1 MKNAPIITVIL
12 EENPTVELVAE
23 AADWQPYRVR
33 AELKRLDVTLTTVEA
48 VKMIC
53 RRSDIAVSQL
63 VEAVRYMHD
72 ELQSTASNASIT
84 IEALIAKN
92 KELTAKLDS
101 NTTIDALIARIDE
114 LEARNAMIEKVA
126 VKAVKVK
133 PVAGSIKKDF
143 EGHVITVSQLAE
155 WAGVDAEE
163 LLANIE
169 ALPLG
174 IRDAAE
180 YIDSTMARI
189 YADRIVNALGLEKKQ
204 A

>member
-1 MKNAPIITVIL
+1 MKNALIIAVIL
-12 EENPTVELVAE
+12 EETLTTELVAE

-33 AELKRLDVTLTTVEA
+33 AELKRLGVELTPVEA

-53 RRSDIAVSQL
+53 RRNDAAVAQL
-63 VEAVRYMHD
+63 VESVRSMH
-72 ELQSTASNASIT
+72 A
-84 IEALIAKN
+84 N
-92 KELTAKLDS
+92 KERNEA
-101 NTTIDALIARIDE
+101 TIDALIARIDE

-133 PVAGSIKKDF
+133 PSVKKDF

-174 IRDAAE
+174 VRDAAE
-180 YIDSTMARI
+180 YINSTMARI
-189 YADRIVNALGLEKKQ
+189 YADRIVNALGLEKK

>member
-1 MKNAPIITVIL
+1 MKNALIIAVIM
-12 EENPTVELVAE
+12 EETLTTELVAE

-33 AELKRLDVTLTTVEA
+33 AELKRLGVELTPVEA
-48 VKMIC
+48 VKMVC
-53 RRSDIAVSQL
+53 RRNDKAVSQL
-63 VEAVRYMHD
+63 VEAVRSMHN
-72 ELQSTASNASIT
+72 ELQSTASNACIT

-92 KELTAKLDS
+92 KELTAKLES

-114 LEARNAMIEKVA
+114 LEARNAMTEKVA

-133 PVAGSIKKDF
+133 PSVKKDF

-169 ALPLG
+169 ALPES
-174 IRDAAE
+174 IRDSAE
-180 YIDSTMARI
+180 YFDSMIARI
-189 YADRIVNALGLEKKQ
+189 YADRIVDALGLEKKQ
-204 A
+204 

>member
-1 MKNAPIITVIL
+1 MKNAPIIAMIL
-12 EENPTVELVAE
+12 EENPTVEQVVE
-23 AADWQPYRVR
+23 AAEWHAFRVR
-33 AELKRLDVTLTTVEA
+33 SELKRLDIELTPVEA
-48 VKMIC
+48 VKMVC
-53 RRSDIAVSQL
+53 RRNDKAVSQL
-63 VEAVRYMHD
+63 VEAVRSMHA

-114 LEARNAMIEKVA
+114 LEARNAT

-133 PVAGSIKKDF
+133 PVAGSVKKDF
-143 EGHVITVSQLAE
+143 EGHIITVSQLAE

-174 IRDAAE
+174 IRDSAE
-180 YIDSTMARI
+180 YIESTMARI

>member
-1 MKNAPIITVIL
+1 MKNALIIAVIL
-12 EENPTVELVAE
+12 EETLTTELVAE

-33 AELKRLDVTLTTVEA
+33 AELKRLGVELTPVEA

-53 RRSDIAVSQL
+53 RRNDAAVSQL
-63 VEAVRYMHD
+63 VESVRAMH
-72 ELQSTASNASIT
+72 A
-84 IEALIAKN
+84 N
-92 KELTAKLDS
+92 KERNEA
-101 NTTIDALIARIDE
+101 TIDALIARIDE
-114 LEARNAMIEKVA
+114 LEARNAMTEKLA

-133 PVAGSIKKDF
+133 PVAGSVKKDF

-174 IRDAAE
+174 TRDSAE
-180 YIDSTMARI
+180 YTESTMARI
-189 YADRIVNALGLEKKQ
+189 YADHIVNALGLEKKQ
-204 A
+204 

>member
-1 MKNAPIITVIL
+1 MKNALIITVIL
-12 EENPTVELVAE
+12 EETLTTELVAE
-23 AADWQPYRVR
+23 AANWQPYRVR
-33 AELKRLDVTLTTVEA
+33 AELKRLNVDLTPVEA

-53 RRSDIAVSQL
+53 RRNEAAVSQL
-63 VEAVRYMHD
+63 VESVRSMH
-72 ELQSTASNASIT
+72 A
-84 IEALIAKN
+84 N
-92 KELTAKLDS
+92 KERNEA
-101 NTTIDALIARIDE
+101 TIDALIARIEE
-114 LEARNAMIEKVA
+114 LEARNSLTEKLA

-133 PVAGSIKKDF
+133 PVSGSIKKDF

-169 ALPLG
+169 ALPES
-174 IRDAAE
+174 IRDSAE
-180 YIDSTMARI
+180 YFDSMIARI

>member
-1 MKNAPIITVIL
+1 MKNAPIIAMIL
-12 EENPTVELVAE
+12 EENPTVEQVVE
-23 AADWQPYRVR
+23 AAEWHAFRVR
-33 AELKRLDVTLTTVEA
+33 SELKRLDIELTPVEA
-48 VKMIC
+48 VKMVC
-53 RRSDIAVSQL
+53 RRNDKAVSQL
-63 VEAVRYMHD
+63 VEAVRSMHA

-133 PVAGSIKKDF
+133 PVAGSVKKDF

-155 WAGVDAEE
+155 WAGVDEEE

-169 ALPLG
+169 ALPEG

-189 YADRIVNALGLEKKQ
+189 YADHIVNALGLEKKQ

>member
-1 MKNAPIITVIL
+1 MKNAPIIAMIL
-12 EENPTVELVAE
+12 EENPTVEQVVE
-23 AADWQPYRVR
+23 AAEWHAFRVR
-33 AELKRLDVTLTTVEA
+33 SELKRLDIELTPVEA
-48 VKMIC
+48 VKMVC
-53 RRSDIAVSQL
+53 RRNDKAVSQL
-63 VEAVRYMHD
+63 VEAVRSMHN

-92 KELTAKLDS
+92 KELTAKLES
-101 NTTIDALIARIDE
+101 NTTIDALITRIDE

-133 PVAGSIKKDF
+133 PSVKKDF

-174 IRDAAE
+174 VRDAAE

-204 A
+204 